1 MKIHREGFWFITCS
15 LLFFAIIVISS
26 LYVFPS
32 YPFVCYILF
41 AVCLIVFFIIVFF
54 FRVPNRKLTISED
67 GIVCPADGK
76 IVAIEETMEDEF
88 FHDKRLQISVFMS
101 PLNVHQNRYPIEGTV
116 KYFRYHPG
124 KHLVAFHPK
133 SSLENERTTLVITSE
148 NNRSILVR
156 QIAGAMARRI
166 VCYSKEGVNVMQ
178 CEELGFIKFG
188 SRVDVFLPLNVKVN
202 VKLHEK
208 VKGGISVLA
217 QFI

>member
-1 MKIHREGFWFITCS
+1 MKIHREGFWFIIYS

-26 LYVFPS
+26 LYIFPS
-32 YPFVCYILF
+32 YPFVGYILF
-41 AVCLIVFFIIVFF
+41 AVCLIVFLVIVFF
-54 FRVPNRKLTISED
+54 FRVPNRKLTISESA
-67 GIVCPADGK
+67 VTSPADGK
-76 IVAIEETMEDEF
+76 IVAIEETIENEF

-101 PLNVHQNRYPIEGTV
+101 PFNVHQNRYPIEGIV

-133 SSLENERTTLVITSE
+133 SSLENERTTVVVESE
-148 NNRSILVR
+148 NNRSVLVR

-166 VCYSKEGVNVMQ
+166 VCYSKEGVIVKQ

-188 SRVDVFLPLNVKVN
+188 SRVDVFLPLDVKVN

-208 VKGGISVLA
+208 VKGGISILA